1 MFSTR
6 PVGPEF
12 LQTAPQRLSFA
23 GTLHAPPKA
32 VFEAIAHDVVSLP
45 HWYGAV
51 VAAEYGGGPGS
62 EPPGV
67 GTKRRVK
74 LVGGVAFHEEVIIW
88 DDPTRYGYRI
98 ERTTVPG
105 IRAMAEEWAVVETP
119 TGTRVVWTVAVDAA
133 RPMAMA
139 FRSMAPGIGAA
150 TRRALGRLDR
160 RLGAG

>member
-1 MFSTR
+1 MFTTR
-6 PVGPEF
+6 LVGPDF
-12 LQTAPQRLSFA
+12 VRTAPLRLSFA
-23 GTLHAPPKA
+23 GTVHAPPKA
-32 VFEAIAHDVVSLP
+32 VFDVIAHDVGSLP

-51 VAAEYGGGPGS
+51 VSAEYGGGAPY
-62 EPPGV
+62 GV

-74 LVGGVAFHEEVIIW
+74 LVGGMAFHEEVIAW

-119 TGTRVVWTVAVDAA
+119 AGTRVVWTLAADAA
-133 RPMAMA
+133 RPMAA
-139 FRSMAPGIGAA
+139 ALRSMAPGMAVA

-160 RLGAG
+160 RLAAG